1 MLTLK
6 FEKYKEKLIKD
17 SSISEENKKLIL
29 EYLRFKEAQGLT
41 KGRLNRIFECL
52 KRIAKENAVD
62 FSKLS
67 NEDMQNILVKI
78 NNSNLSEWT
87 KYTYLM
93 MFKGFC
99 KWLNKEKGLNL
110 DVDIIKPKE
119 PKNSLM
125 PEYLITEEE
134 FNKLFNGTDDLQMRV
149 LLGLLYESGC
159 RIGEILSL
167 KIQNISFNQYGA
179 RLLVHGKTGQRVV
192 PIIWFANLL
201 RQYIESHPLKDN
213 PEAPLWF
220 WEDKEGNVKPIRY
233 EQFRARLKRLCKR
246 VGIKKRIWFHLF
258 RHSRLTQLAKD
269 LPEQVLKQI
278 SGWVPDSKMARVYMH
293 LSQKDVEEKLLA
305 NVYGIKKENEE
316 KKVKI
321 CPKCGEVNSYML
333 TICQRCRTP
342 LDSKELIEMEL
353 REKEF
358 EIFISLIYELLNI
371 LKEKEPGVFTEL
383 VKRKRDDVEKFL
395 KKK

>member
-1 MLTLK
+1 MLALK
-6 FEKYKEKLIKD
+6 FEKYKQKLLSD
-17 SSISEENKKLIL
+17 NSISEENKKLIL

-52 KRIAKENAVD
+52 KRITRENAVD

-67 NEDMQNILVKI
+67 NKDLQNILVKI
-78 NNSNLSEWT
+78 NNSKLSEWT

-99 KWLNKEKGLNL
+99 RWLNKEKGLSL
-110 DVDIIKPKE
+110 DVEIIKPKE

-167 KIQNISFNQYGA
+167 KIQNVSFNQYGA

-201 RQYIESHPLKDN
+201 RQFLEVHPLKDD

-220 WEDKEGNVKPIRY
+220 WEDKEGNIKPMRY

-278 SGWVPDSKMARVYMH
+278 SGWVPDSRMAKVYMH

-305 NVYGIKKENEE
+305 NVYGIKIEKEEE
-316 KKVKI
+316 KVKI
-321 CPKCGEVNSYML
+321 CPKCGEVNSYVL
-333 TICQRCRTP
+333 RICQRCRTP
-342 LDSKELIEMEL
+342 LDSKELIETEL

-358 EIFISLIYELLNI
+358 EEWAEVLLEFFKAMEKTNPEIFKVLRE
-371 LKEKEPGVFTEL
+371 V
-383 VKRKRDDVEKFL
+383 L
-395 KKK
+395 KKKGKEHLISK